1 MTDPDLDPDLG
12 HGNVGRMEFQLTLR
26 KRGISDAAVL
36 RAMDEIP
43 RENFVEPDLR
53 PAAYAD
59 QALPIACGQTISQPY
74 VVAYMTEQLR
84 LRPVHRVLEI
94 GTGSGYQ
101 TAILARVA
109 REVVSIERYR
119 TLADRARKRL
129 TALGIANAEILVGDG
144 LQGAPG
150 RAPFERILVT
160 AAAEDVPQALV
171 DQLTD
176 DGEMLLPLGPHA
188 GPQHIVRLTKSK
200 EGVARQDLIAVRFV
214 PLLPG
219 QAKEL

>member
-1 MTDPDLDPDLG
+1 VVTDLDPDFG
-12 HGNVGRMEFQLTLR
+12 HGNVGRMEFQLMLR
-26 KRGISDAAVL
+26 KRGVSDAAVL

-43 RENFVEPDLR
+43 RENFVEVDLR

-74 VVAYMTEQLR
+74 VVAYMTEQLQ
-84 LRPVHRVLEI
+84 LRPIHRVLEI

-101 TAILARVA
+101 AAVLSKIA
-109 REVVSIERYR
+109 REVVTIERYR

-129 TALGIANAEILVGDG
+129 TALDITNVEVLTGDG

-160 AAAEDVPQALV
+160 AAAEDVPQALL

-176 DGEMLLPLGPHA
+176 DGVMVLPLGPHA
-188 GPQHIVRLTKSK
+188 GPQNIVRLTKTADGLK
-200 EGVARQDLIAVRFV
+200 REELIAVRFV

>member
-1 MTDPDLDPDLG
+1 MTDDLDFG
-12 HGNVGRMEFQLTLR
+12 HGNVGRMEFLLTLR
-26 KRGISDAAVL
+26 KRGVSDAAVL

-43 RENFVEPDLR
+43 REKFVEADLK

-84 LRPVHRVLEI
+84 LRPVDRVLEI

-101 TAILARVA
+101 SAILSRVA

-119 TLADRARKRL
+119 TLADRARQRL
-129 TALGIANAEILVGDG
+129 AALGISNVEILVGDG

-150 RAPFERILVT
+150 RAPFDRILVT
-160 AAAEDVPQALV
+160 AAAEDIPQQLV

-176 DGEMLLPLGPHA
+176 DGVMVLPLGPHS

-200 EGVARQDLIAVRFV
+200 DGRRREDLIAVRFV